1 MQQTQPFWER
11 KTLNEMTSEEWE
23 SLCDGC
29 GKCCVLKLEDID
41 TGAIYYSD
49 VSCKLLCTKTAQC
62 TDYENRKKTVPDCVI
77 LTADNLEEIEW
88 MPQSCAYRRINEGR
102 GLADWHPL
110 IAGSQEKMAA
120 LGHLVAGHVISETDI
135 DEADMP
141 DHLFDWD
148 SQEK

>member
-1 MQQTQPFWER
+1 M
-11 KTLNEMTSEEWE
+11 
-23 SLCDGC
+23 
-29 GKCCVLKLEDID
+29 
-41 TGAIYYSD
+41 
-49 VSCKLLCTKTAQC
+49 
-62 TDYENRKKTVPDCVI
+62 PDCVI

-110 IAGSQEKMAA
+110 IAGSQDKMAA